1 MTDSTLDHTADRH
14 DQPWLWMDVS
24 TSARARSG
32 QMNGTLRVEQSYIR
46 ALSAEMAPALRFCRY
61 DPLRNDYVA
70 VATPPDLSGKP
81 VAGRAKSKQASGIAA
96 VLKPIGK
103 SVERTVKTAIRGA
116 TASLLRKTS
125 QAEPLPK
132 LGGDGLGEVLF
143 LAGENWSRV
152 DFATVARMR
161 RERGTK
167 VAALCQDFIPA
178 VAPQFFAGGD
188 FVTKFDAYAQF
199 LIKEAD
205 LIVSISEATKRDI
218 LGYAQRHGGMR
229 GAVEIVHL
237 GADIPAP
244 QTARRP
250 EALTD
255 TQAAR
260 FVISVSTIQ
269 SRKNFDL
276 LYHLWHRL
284 TEQNTPDLPTLV
296 IVGQPGFGSS
306 DLLWQI
312 VNDPVTASSILHLP
326 RAGDDELAWLYQH
339 CLFTLYPSF
348 YEGWGLPVSESLAF
362 GKYCLASDAS
372 SLPEAGAGLARHLDP
387 LDFAAWRAAV
397 LDLIAAPEQLAHHE
411 AAIRAGYRPV
421 TWAQSATRL
430 ADVLRGL
437 AATGAT
443 AHPR

>member
-1 MTDSTLDHTADRH
+1 MDHTADRH

-46 ALSAEMAPALRFCRY
+46 TLSAEMAPELRFCRY
-61 DPLRNDYVA
+61 DPLRSDYVV
-70 VATPPDLSGKP
+70 VASPPDLSGRP
-81 VAGRAKSKQASGIAA
+81 VAGKAKSKQASGIAA

-103 SVERTVKTAIRGA
+103 SFERTVKTAVRGA

-152 DFATVARMR
+152 DFAAVARMR

-178 VAPQFFAGGD
+178 FAPQFFAGGD
-188 FVTKFDAYAQF
+188 FIAKFELYARF
-199 LIKEAD
+199 LLREVD
-205 LIVSISEATKRDI
+205 LIVSNSESTRRDI
-218 LGYAQRHGGMR
+218 LKYADRLGGLR
-229 GAVEIVHL
+229 GRIELVEH
-237 GADIPAP
+237 GADIPAC
-244 QTARRP
+244 QTAQQP
-250 EALTD
+250 AALSEA
-255 TQAAR
+255 QAAR
-260 FVISVSTIQ
+260 FVVSVSTIQ

-276 LYHLWHRL
+276 LYHLWRRL

-312 VNDPVTASSILHLP
+312 ANDPVTANSIRHIP
-326 RAGDDELAWLYQH
+326 RASDDELAWLYQH

-372 SLPEAGAGLARHLDP
+372 SLPEAGAGLAGHIDP

-397 LDLIAAPEQLAHHE
+397 LDLITAPEQLARYE

-437 AATGAT
+437 AATEPT

>member
-1 MTDSTLDHTADRH
+1 MDQTADRH
-14 DQPWLWMDVS
+14 EQPWLWMDVS

-46 ALSAEMAPALRFCRY
+46 ALSAEMAPGLRFCRY
-61 DPLRNDYVA
+61 DPLRRDYVA

-81 VAGRAKSKQASGIAA
+81 VAGKAKSKQASGIAA

-103 SVERTVKTAIRGA
+103 SVERAVKTAVRGA
-116 TASLLRKTS
+116 TASLLRKAS

-132 LGGDGLGEVLF
+132 LGGDGLSEVLF

-178 VAPQFFAGGD
+178 FAPQFFAGGD
-188 FVTKFDAYAQF
+188 FVAKFEAYARF
-199 LIKEAD
+199 LLREVD
-205 LIVSISEATKRDI
+205 LIVSNSESSKRDI
-218 LGYAQRHGGMR
+218 LRYADGRGGLR
-229 GAVEIVHL
+229 GRIELVEH
-237 GADIPAP
+237 GADIPTVH
-244 QTARRP
+244 TAKKP
-250 EALTD
+250 TSLTEE
-255 TQAAR
+255 QAAR

-284 TEQNTPDLPTLV
+284 TEQNTPNLPTLV

-312 VNDPVTASSILHLP
+312 ANDPVTANSIRHLP
-326 RAGDDELAWLYQH
+326 RATDDELAWLYQH

-362 GKYCLASDAS
+362 GKYCLASDTS
-372 SLPEAGAGLARHLDP
+372 SLLEAGAGLARHLDP
-387 LDFAAWRAAV
+387 LDFAAWRAVV
-397 LDLIAAPEQLAHHE
+397 LDLIAAPEQLARHE

-437 AATGAT
+437 AATGSS